1 MLFSPARRL
10 KEELKDKDKKALEET
25 ESLNKLLEESDREKR
40 RLAEAERE
48 ARTKSEE
55 ESEELRKRL
64 EVQSSAESKILE
76 DRVADLEEDK
86 RRLIREKDSS
96 EQRMA
101 RELSEKGRRLG
112 ELEGELRQLH
122 RAKERLDQMN
132 EELKTQLNSKLP
144 PVISFNLQCMLSVI
158 AGIFFSLRL
167 TSSLA

>member
-48 ARTKSEE
+48 ARKKSEE
-55 ESEELRKRL
+55 ESEELKTRL
-64 EVQSSAESKILE
+64 QVQSSAESKILE